1 MFSIVHCES
10 KNKTPY
16 SLLDSEQNF
25 LQNKYCIAHNTLQ
38 MLLHYL
44 VKLQWFTNRI
54 NSKNTLLKDVV
65 LKYFCG
71 CTCLISFSRQIRVS
85 IKSYEISLRIKYSVR
100 DLTYD
105 NHEPQWHNKRKI
117 KQMTSAL
124 HLVTIKFSKL
134 WIPSNPYILLD
145 KNHEKII

>member
-44 VKLQWFTNRI
+44 VKLQ
-54 NSKNTLLKDVV
+54 
-65 LKYFCG
+65 
-71 CTCLISFSRQIRVS
+71 
-85 IKSYEISLRIKYSVR
+85 
-100 DLTYD
+100 
-105 NHEPQWHNKRKI
+105 
-117 KQMTSAL
+117 
-124 HLVTIKFSKL
+124 
-134 WIPSNPYILLD
+134 
-145 KNHEKII
+145 